1 MTPSNLSLTR
11 DDERRPRSSRALM
24 AASTSSLTRGN
35 GSTFGFG
42 ARFVGSFFFSG
53 DAGACSSATA
63 FSPRTSRSV
72 NNSAFLLCCAFLY
85 VVLVSPGRRQP
96 PHLEQP
102 HT

>member
-1 MTPSNLSLTR
+1 MTPSSLSLTR

-35 GSTFGFG
+35 GSIFGFG
-42 ARFVGSFFFSG
+42 ARFVGSFFFSGDAG

-72 NNSAFLLCCAFLY
+72 NNSAFLLCCAFL
-85 VVLVSPGRRQP
+85 
-96 PHLEQP
+96 
-102 HT
+102 